1 MFDWLRSVILSITM
15 VPPEPHPPEGSAASV
30 RIFRAGRNYY
40 RLRILGWAFGSLW
53 SAIVLGAAG
62 MALEMAAS
70 RRFPPWGQSLWHTI
84 AAIGLILFLASV
96 VWAFVQQQLNY
107 ELRWY
112 IVTDRSLRVRHGI
125 ISTHELTTT
134 FANIQEIRV
143 SAGPLQKLLGLADL
157 EIQSA
162 GGGGGGGPHSSSS
175 AHVARFSGLDNANE
189 IRDYVV
195 NCLRQYRDSG
205 LGEAD
210 HSPSPEASSALA
222 AAHTVLEE
230 ARGLRAALGKS

>member
-1 MFDWLRSVILSITM
+1 MFGWVRSLLLSVMM
-15 VPPEPHPPEGSAASV
+15 VPPEPHPPEGSASSV

-40 RLRILGWAFGSLW
+40 RFRILCWAASSLW
-53 SAIVLGAAG
+53 SAFVLTVIAFGI
-62 MALEMAAS
+62 ERAS
-70 RRFPPWGQSLWHTI
+70 RKFPPWGVSLWH
-84 AAIGLILFLASV
+84 GLAVAGLLFFLASV
-96 VWAFVQQQLNY
+96 LWALVQQQLNY
-107 ELRWY
+107 DLRWY

-162 GGGGGGGPHSSSS
+162 GGGGGGGPHGQSGG
-175 AHVARFSGLDNANE
+175 HLARFSGLDNANE
-189 IRDYVV
+189 IRDYLV
-195 NCLRQYRDSG
+195 NSLRQYRDSG

-210 HSPSPEASSALA
+210 HTPSPQSSSALA
-222 AAHTVLEE
+222 AAQLVLAE
-230 ARGLRAALGKS
+230 ARALRAALAKY